1 MTKNN
6 GIVFQ
11 DVPFNKES
19 LLVTY
24 TDASW
29 SNAPYSTS
37 QLGILAMM
45 TTTATR
51 TQQHGSIIDWRSC
64 RSPRVC
70 RSTLAAAATAAD
82 EGADR
87 AAYINM
93 HISEIL
99 YRKPAHQVGGKLSYV
114 QVTYAKSL
122 YDCIIAPNSSLSD
135 KRSLVNIRA
144 IQEAVSPSQ
153 TRWVPTFLMFADG
166 LTKISSQ
173 LRDSMS
179 QWLQGPYVKLTEGSN
194 KNGGVTNSHQHCVT
208 SIPAWAFRCI
218 WHGRLGPMP
227 RQDPWPTFVSSQNG
241 RAALSLPLHA
251 LPAALSLVVLRIY
264 THLDMS
270 QCFSAK
276 LTINF
281 LRLCWLTIRNP
292 VGRSVNVYRTC
303 RYQAKTAGR
312 TSVSEDGWPPSPS
325 IVDPRWYLSTYIQYI
340 YIQYVWM

>member
-45 TTTATR
+45 TTPTATR

-122 YDCIIAPNSSLSD
+122 YDCIIAPNPSLSD

-179 QWLQGPYVKLTEGSN
+179 QWLQGPYVKLTEGF
-194 KNGGVTNSHQHCVT
+194 KQKWWRDKFP
-208 SIPAWAFRCI
+208 PALCDF
-218 WHGRLGPMP
+218 HSRLSL
-227 RQDPWPTFVSSQNG
+227 QVYLTWPTRPNAPTG
-241 RAALSLPLHA
+241 SLANLCVFAKWACRLIFAVACTASCFELGCVKNIYTFRYVPMFQCQINHQF
-251 LPAALSLVVLRIY
+251 PAVVLI
-264 THLDMS
+264 DN
-270 QCFSAK
+270 K
-276 LTINF
+276 EP
-281 LRLCWLTIRNP
+281 CW
-292 VGRSVNVYRTC
+292 
-303 RYQAKTAGR
+303 
-312 TSVSEDGWPPSPS
+312 
-325 IVDPRWYLSTYIQYI
+325 
-340 YIQYVWM
+340 